1 MQCVVETITFSS
13 YSNHKFS
20 VSSTNLWYPSPPQAQ
35 ASLSPP
41 HSASLVSSSSRT
53 ASTFGRVTKCRSNCA
68 QTAHSSCKYAIC
80 TSPANIRYAHWL
92 PIELRRLDATSWPE
106 YTSNKAQI
114 AKTNFVQ
121 MVEYWQAG
129 GAVDVLAG
137 AQCGVGLTGTGFSAV
152 EGVPVVVMEARKCSK
167 WSGSLW
173 GATTMSQFSLSST
186 HLLLSFF
193 RISPEQYLNYNS
205 PSQTIFLTSQNVS
218 TWITFYPTCCM

>member
-1 MQCVVETITFSS
+1 MAVGVLADCLKGLWFQISCLKFCGRGKSTTYTTVSNLAPRNSFVLPQESLSAADILILLGLQNMQCVVETITFSS

-121 MVEYWQAG
+121 MVEYWQEE
-129 GAVDVLAG
+129 
-137 AQCGVGLTGTGFSAV
+137 QCMYWLGHSVGLV
-152 EGVPVVVMEARKCSK
+152 
-167 WSGSLW
+167 
-173 GATTMSQFSLSST
+173 
-186 HLLLSFF
+186 
-193 RISPEQYLNYNS
+193 
-205 PSQTIFLTSQNVS
+205 
-218 TWITFYPTCCM
+218 